1 MTTTDYE
8 PNVVLATVEFDTIG
22 TRPIRHDGVDKVTGR
37 AQYGAD
43 FQASDLLHG
52 KILRSPHAHARIISI
67 DTSKAEAYP
76 GVKAVVTAADF
87 PAGEQ
92 QGQMQMG
99 EISMSLRFM
108 RDNVLASKKVL
119 YPGHP
124 VAGVAAVNAHVAE
137 EAINFIDVEYEVL
150 EPVPTVLDAIREGA
164 PLLHDDL
171 KTEEFGQQ
179 TDKVSNIASHFQHTM
194 GDVEKAFVKA
204 DYVVER
210 EFDTKTVHQGY
221 IELHNATAFWN
232 RDGRVTIWCSTQG
245 PFEVRDATA
254 GILGLD
260 VSQVNLVPMEIGGG
274 FGGKFE
280 PYGDPVAAL
289 LSKKTGHPVKI
300 VMTRLEEI
308 ESTGPTPGS
317 YIKVKM
323 GASKEGKIVAAQAYM
338 AYEAGAYPGSP
349 IGAGALCIFGPYDIP
364 NVLIDGLD
372 VVVNKPKTAAYRAP
386 GATNASFASETI
398 VDELAAM
405 AGMDPLDFRINNAS
419 REGTRRADSV
429 PHPKVGCIEVLQAM
443 KDHPHWNAPLEGENR
458 GRGVG
463 LGFWMNFGGPASCT
477 IKVNADGTVALR
489 EGSPDIGGTRTTIA
503 MQAAEALGIS
513 AESVVPG
520 VVDTDS
526 VGYTNGTGGSSVT
539 FKQGLAAHEAAQHV
553 KQQMIARAA
562 TIWAI
567 EPDSIKFEKGVLFSE
582 SDPELK
588 MTFAELASKIE
599 ETGEPIVG
607 VGNVQ
612 ATKAGAS
619 FAGSIADVEV
629 DTETGKVKILRF
641 TMIQDVGKAVHPSYV
656 EGQLQ
661 GGGAQGIGW
670 AMNEE
675 YFLNDKG
682 QVLNSSLLDYRLPTS
697 LDLPM
702 IDTVIVEVP
711 NPGHPFGVRGV
722 GEANIIPPAGAL
734 GNAIANAVGIRMDVL
749 PMNPTAIRDAIGRK
763 G

>member
-1 MTTTDYE
+1 MTTTADYE
-8 PNVVLATVEFDTIG
+8 HNVVLATGDYDTVG
-22 TRPIRHDGVDKVTGR
+22 SRPVRHDGVDKVTGR

-43 FQASDLLHG
+43 FRASDLLHG
-52 KILRSPHAHARIISI
+52 KILRSPHAHARIVSI
-67 DTSKAEAYP
+67 DTSRAEALP
-76 GVKAVVTAADF
+76 GVRAVVTAADF
-87 PAGEQ
+87 PNGDAD
-92 QGQMQMG
+92 QG
-99 EISMSLRFM
+99 LKFM
-108 RDNVLASKKVL
+108 RDNVLASDKAL
-119 YPGHP
+119 YCGHP
-124 VAGVAAVNAHVAE
+124 IAGVAALNAHIAE
-137 EAINFIDVEYEVL
+137 EAIELIDVEYEVL
-150 EPVPTVLDAIREGA
+150 QPVPTVLDAIKDDA

-171 KTEEFGQQ
+171 KTDEFG
-179 TDKVSNIASHFQHTM
+179 KLSEKSSNIASKVKFTL
-194 GDVEKAFVKA
+194 GDVEKAFAEA

-221 IELHNATAFWN
+221 IELHNASAFWN

-254 GILGLD
+254 QILGLD
-260 VSQVNLVPMEIGGG
+260 VSQINLVPMEIGGG

-289 LSKKTGHPVKI
+289 LSKKSGHPVKI
-300 VMTRLEEI
+300 VMTRMEEI

-323 GASKEGKIVAAQAYM
+323 GATKDGKLTAAQAYL

-349 IGAGALCIFGPYDIP
+349 VGAGALCVFGAYDIP

-386 GATNASFASETI
+386 GATNASFASETL
-398 VDELAAM
+398 VDELAAKV
-405 AGMDPLDFRINNAS
+405 GMDPIDFRLNNAPV
-419 REGTRRADSV
+419 EGSRRADNV
-429 PHPKVGCIEVLQAM
+429 PHPKVGCVEVLQAM
-443 KDHPHWNAPLEGENR
+443 KNHPHWNTPLEGENR
-458 GRGVG
+458 GRGSS

-489 EGSPDIGGTRTTIA
+489 EGSPDIGGTRTTIS
-503 MQAAEALGIS
+503 MMAAEVLGIPAS
-513 AESVVPG
+513 SVVPA

-539 FKQGLAAHEAAQHV
+539 FKQGLAAHDAAQHV
-553 KQQMIARAA
+553 KQQMIDRAA
-562 TIWAI
+562 MIWDL
-567 EPDSIKFEKGVLFSE
+567 EPASIKFEKGVFFSE

-588 MTFAELASKIE
+588 MSFAELASKIE
-599 ETGEPIVG
+599 ETGEPVVG

-612 ATKAGAS
+612 ATKAGAA
-619 FAGSIADVEV
+619 FAGCMADVEV
-629 DTETGKVKILRF
+629 DAETGKVKILRF
-641 TMIQDVGKAVHPSYV
+641 TIVQDVGKAIHPSYV

-661 GGGAQGIGW
+661 GGSAQGIGW

-675 YFLNDKG
+675 YFLNDDG
-682 QVLNSSLLDYRLPTS
+682 QVVNSSLLDYRLPTS

-722 GEANIIPPAGAL
+722 GEVNIVPPPG
-734 GNAIANAVGIRMDVL
+734 AIANAIYDAVGVRMETL
-749 PMNPTAIRDAIGRK
+749 PMNPSAVQEAIKEQG
-763 G
+763 

>member
-8 PNVVLATVEFDTIG
+8 PNVVLATGVYDTIG

-37 AQYGAD
+37 ARYGAD
-43 FQASDLLHG
+43 FQAGDLLHG
-52 KILRSPHAHARIISI
+52 KILRSPHAHARILSI
-67 DTSKAEAYP
+67 DTSSAEAYP

-87 PAGEQ
+87 PPGDRD
-92 QGQMQMG
+92 GQMQMG

-119 YPGHP
+119 YFGHP

-137 EAINFIDVEYEVL
+137 EAVNLIDVEYEVL
-150 EPVPTVLDAIREGA
+150 EPVPTVLDAIEEEA
-164 PLLHDDL
+164 PLLHEDL

-179 TDKVSNIASHFQHTM
+179 TDKVSNIANHFQFRL
-194 GDVEKAFVKA
+194 GDVDKAFAEA
-204 DYVVER
+204 DHVIER

-254 GILGLD
+254 SILGLD

-289 LSKKTGHPVKI
+289 LSKKSGHPVKI
-300 VMTRLEEI
+300 VMTRSEEI

-323 GASKEGKIVAAQAYM
+323 GATKDGKLTAAQAYL

-349 IGAGALCIFGPYDIP
+349 VGAGALCVFGPYDIP

-386 GATNASFASETI
+386 GASNASFASETI
-398 VDELAAM
+398 VDELAAKV
-405 AGMDPLDFRINNAS
+405 GMDPIDFRLNNAS
-419 REGTRRADSV
+419 KEGARRADSV

-443 KDHPHWNAPLEGENR
+443 KDHPHWNTPLEGENR
-458 GRGVG
+458 GRGASI
-463 LGFWMNFGGPASCT
+463 GFWMNFGGPASCT

-503 MQAAEALGIS
+503 MQAAEVLGIP
-513 AESVVPG
+513 AESVQPG

-539 FKQGLAAHEAAQHV
+539 FKQGLAAHDAAQDV
-553 KQQMIARAA
+553 KGQMIARAA
-562 TIWAI
+562 TIWDMA
-567 EPDSIKFEKGVLFSE
+567 PDSIKFEKGVFFSE

-588 MTFAELASKIE
+588 MNFAELASKIE
-599 ETGEPIVG
+599 ETGEPVVG

-612 ATKAGAS
+612 ATKAGAA
-619 FAGSIADVEV
+619 FAGCMADVEV
-629 DTETGKVKILRF
+629 DRETGKVKILRF
-641 TMIQDVGKAVHPSYV
+641 TIVQDVGKAIHPSYV

-661 GGGAQGIGW
+661 GGSAQGIGW

-675 YFLNDKG
+675 YFLNGDG
-682 QVLNSSLLDYRLPTS
+682 QVVNSSLLDYRLPTS

-722 GEANIIPPAGAL
+722 GEVNIVPPPGAL
-734 GNAIANAVGIRMDVL
+734 ANAIADAVGVRMETL
-749 PMNPTAIRDAIGRK
+749 PMNPKAVREAIEAQG
-763 G
+763 